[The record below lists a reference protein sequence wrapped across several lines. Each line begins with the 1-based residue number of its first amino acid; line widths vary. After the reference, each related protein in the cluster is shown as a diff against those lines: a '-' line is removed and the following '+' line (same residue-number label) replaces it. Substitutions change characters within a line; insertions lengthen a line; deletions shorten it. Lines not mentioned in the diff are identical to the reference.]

1 MKQEIID
8 TQAMIAFGA
17 RIGAQCVGGEVI
29 ELVGDIGAGKT
40 TFTKGLAAAMGI
52 DDDIQSPTFTIS
64 RVYDANDGKILA
76 HYDFYRLDDAGIM
89 SAELAESVHD
99 DHTVTVIEWGS
110 IITDILPADRLTIE
124 ITPQDKEMRVV
135 TMTADGEKSRR
146 VMKGVV

>member
-110 IITDILPADRLTIE
+110 IITDILPADTLTIE

-135 TMTADGEKSRR
+135 TMTAGGEKSRR